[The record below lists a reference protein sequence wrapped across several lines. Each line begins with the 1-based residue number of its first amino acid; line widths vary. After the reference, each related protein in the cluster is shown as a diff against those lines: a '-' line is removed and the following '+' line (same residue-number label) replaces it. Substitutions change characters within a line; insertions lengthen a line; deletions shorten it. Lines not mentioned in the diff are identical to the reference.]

1 MQTTIVNV
9 ATGEQAIYTLTAAE
23 IAALQP
29 TSEQLAAEAR
39 TQRNQLLAA
48 SDWTQVIDAPVDQAV
63 WATYRQA
70 LRDIT
75 SQAGFPTTIDW
86 PVEP

>member
-1 MQTTIVNV
+1 MIEIDPIKAQTLK
-9 ATGEQAIYTLTAAE
+9 ADK
-23 IAALQP
+23 
-29 TSEQLAAEAR
+29 AR
-39 TQRNQLLAA
+39 AKRNTLLAA
-48 SDWTQVIDAPVDQAV
+48 SDWTQVIDAPVNQAA